1 MRNLNRVH
9 LTSLRAVE
17 AVGRLGNLAAAADEL
32 GVTPGA
38 VSQQVQRAEEALG
51 RSLFSREAKGLR
63 LTPLGAEVCERLTAG
78 MRELSRGVALAE
90 RRAHGV
96 LTISIAP
103 IFASK
108 WLVWK
113 LDGFRKVD
121 PDIRVRIDADV
132 GLVDP
137 NTADVDAC
145 IRVGRGKYPGVKAE
159 WMLDQEVFPV
169 CNPRLAQSLKK
180 PSDLANVP
188 IIRDR
193 YAMFEWD
200 VWLKP
205 NGLDASIL
213 GEGPVYSD
221 GALGLDAAIAGQGV
235 FLAWEPLASYALAS
249 GQAVAPFP
257 DRYPTGESYWFVTG
271 ETARGNPHVTR
282 FRDWLTAEL
291 QSSVGGISGRPQP
304 SPEDTRHPPEDR

>member
-1 MRNLNRVH
+1 MKNLNRVH
-9 LTSLRAVE
+9 LSGLRAVE

-38 VSQQVQRAEEALG
+38 VSQQVQRSEEALG
-51 RSLFSREAKGLR
+51 RALFSREAKGLK
-63 LTPLGAEVCERLTAG
+63 LTPLGAEICARLTAG
-78 MRELSRGVALAE
+78 MSELSRAVALAE
-90 RRAHGV
+90 RRQEGA

-113 LDGFRKVD
+113 LDGFRKAD
-121 PDIRVRIDADV
+121 PGVRVRIDADV

-145 IRVGRGKYPGVKAE
+145 VRVGKGNYSGVKAE
-159 WMLDQEVFPV
+159 WMLDQEVFPI
-169 CNPRLAQSLKK
+169 CHPRLAEQLET
-180 PSDLANVP
+180 PADLAKVP

-193 YAMFEWD
+193 YAMFSWD
-200 VWLKP
+200 IWLKP
-205 NGLDASIL
+205 NGLDASML

-235 FLAWEPLASYALAS
+235 FLAWEPLASHALSS
-249 GQAVAPFP
+249 GQVVAPFP
-257 DRYPTGESYWFVTG
+257 DRYPTGDAYWFVTG

-282 FRDWLTAEL
+282 FRDWLKAEL
-291 QSSVGGISGRPQP
+291 AASVSGQS
-304 SPEDTRHPPEDR
+304 